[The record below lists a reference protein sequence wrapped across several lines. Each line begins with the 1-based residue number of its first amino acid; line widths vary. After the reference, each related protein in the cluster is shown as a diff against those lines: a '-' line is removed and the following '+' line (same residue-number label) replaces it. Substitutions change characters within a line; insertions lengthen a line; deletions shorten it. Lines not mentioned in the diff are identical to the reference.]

1 MAKRP
6 AVKSPFALHPSVTPR
21 SNLPTTRARELAL
34 SPDGSFVLVQ
44 DDRRAALYDTR
55 TGLTVKHGSG
65 IDGAPTEHVAWS
77 PRGDLLAT
85 LMRDHTGE
93 GATLTLWDADT
104 CAAVHVV
111 SLSRFGTFYHGL
123 PGMAAPVMVFNPAG
137 TALFVRSTP
146 SISSGASYVW
156 RIDVATGAAAEA
168 KVPLR
173 QNLESLVA
181 RNDDV
186 VFLVFSGAGPN
197 ALCAWRFGDADA
209 LAAWEHAWGTCLGL
223 AHETLWAAGDPR
235 WLFGLDAEAF
245 AAGKSPAPADDGPL
259 AHELRVAQPLRDQ
272 RVEELSLRAKGR
284 WHVQHFQWVKR
295 NEEGNT
301 RDEPAW
307 GRARWA
313 PGARSWLKAEPHP
326 AAQAEPLGRG
336 VVLRDGV
343 SLVAVRRDGDALRE
357 VRLVEDLQKSAPQG
371 ARMACLA
378 TAGNVMAIAWDKSL
392 GGGTALVH
400 VVEVDLAAAGLAG

>member
-6 AVKSPFALHPSVTPR
+6 AVKSPFALHPSVTAR
-21 SNLPTTRARELAL
+21 CNLATTRAREITL
-34 SPDGSFVLVQ
+34 SPDGALLLVQ

-55 TGLTVKHGSG
+55 TGLKVKHGAG
-65 IDGAPTEHVAWS
+65 VDGARADHVAWS
-77 PRGDLLAT
+77 PRGDHFAT
-85 LMRDHTGE
+85 LLRDDHGD
-93 GATLTLWDADT
+93 GATVTLWDADT
-104 CAAVHVV
+104 GAAAHTVT
-111 SLSRFGTFYHGL
+111 LARFGTFTHGL
-123 PGMAAPVMVFNPAG
+123 PGTAAPVMAFSPAG
-137 TALFVRSTP
+137 SALFVRSTP
-146 SISSGASYVW
+146 SISNGASYVW

-235 WLFGLDAEAF
+235 WLFGFDADAL
-245 AAGKSPAPADDGPL
+245 AAGKSPAPPSDAPL
-259 AHELRVAQPLRDQ
+259 AHELKIAQPLRDA

-284 WHVQHFQWVKR
+284 WYVEHFKWVQRREVDSA
-295 NEEGNT
+295 
-301 RDEPAW
+301 RDDARH
-307 GRARWA
+307 GHARWA
-313 PGARSWLKAEPHP
+313 PGVRAWLKAEPHP
-326 AAQAEPLGRG
+326 VAQAEPLGRG

-357 VRLVEDLQKSAPQG
+357 LRLVEDLQKSAPQN